1 MKKVKKAVEIYIDEE
16 IDEKRL
22 KIAHLLKEAVSS
34 VRAPDADLMEALRKI
49 SRYYEEESGCYPV
62 LAISKDDIRREGFNP
77 DRLSAEEMRS
87 YENEFSEDLSIMDAY
102 WDIVERVSRDL
113 GLPGLRTETGRI
125 YEEYKKT
132 NGREPLY
139 ATIWLEDRGYNN
151 LPRPETV
158 KLSLD
163 VDESEDEQVYMN
175 FREYAD
181 MKEWL
186 YSTLEDDSE
195 SEDAWCYET
204 PEHRIEFFD
213 KLT

>member
-16 IDEKRL
+16 IDARRL
-22 KIAHLLKEAVSS
+22 KIAQLLKEAASS
-34 VRAPDADLMEALRKI
+34 LRTSDADLMEPLRKI
-49 SRYYEEESGCYPV
+49 FRYYEEETGCYPV
-62 LAISKDDIRREGFNP
+62 LAVSKDDIRNMGFNP
-77 DRLSAEEMRS
+77 DRLSAAEMRG
-87 YENEFSEDLSIMDAY
+87 YENEFSEDASIMNAY
-102 WDIVERVSRDL
+102 WDIVGRVSRDL

-125 YEEYKKT
+125 YEEYKKA

-139 ATIWLEDRGYNN
+139 AIIWLEDRGYNN

-175 FREYAD
+175 FRGYTD
-181 MKEWL
+181 MEEWL
-186 YSTLEDDSE
+186 YSTLEEDSN

>member
-1 MKKVKKAVEIYIDEE
+1 MKKAVEIYIDKE
-16 IDEKRL
+16 IDAGRL
-22 KIAHLLKEAVSS
+22 KIAQLLEEAADSLMAS
-34 VRAPDADLMEALRKI
+34 DADLMEPLRKI
-49 SRYYEEESGCYPV
+49 SRYYEEETGCYPG

-87 YENEFSEDLSIMDAY
+87 FENEFSEDLSIMDAY

-113 GLPGLRTETGRI
+113 GLPELRTETGRI
-125 YEEYKKT
+125 YEEYKKV

-175 FREYAD
+175 FRGYAD

-186 YSTLEDDSE
+186 YSTLEEDSK